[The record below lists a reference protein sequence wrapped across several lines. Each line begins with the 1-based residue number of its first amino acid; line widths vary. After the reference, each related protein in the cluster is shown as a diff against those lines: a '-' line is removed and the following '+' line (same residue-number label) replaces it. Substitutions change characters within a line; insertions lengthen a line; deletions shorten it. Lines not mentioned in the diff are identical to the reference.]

1 MYSGEEYCMQQIAFI
16 HCPGKIEWNR
26 EIWQANLAE
35 QYHSFLL
42 QLLNNNNLAT
52 EEGILHEF

>member
-1 MYSGEEYCMQQIAFI
+1 MQQIAFI